1 MSFWGSLFGG
11 SSPTL
16 NSDINK
22 TGQVA
27 DFSSGL
33 GQSSATKGTNFF
45 SSILSGDP
53 TKIGQALAP
62 AISAGQQGVQQQK
75 NQIAQFS
82 NRSGGNNAK
91 SNALESQQRGNIT
104 NMVGGMQSGAASTLL
119 NSGQSLLGTAL
130 GGYQEQAGL
139 DKERMENWANSIL
152 GKGITGAVQGAEAF
166 GMGAAGGALPGGP
179 GAAAGGQGAFASF
192 LNG

>member
-45 SSILSGDP
+45 SNILSGDP
-53 TKIGQALAP
+53 TKIATSLAP

-75 NQIAQFS
+75 QQIANFG
-82 NRSGGNNAK
+82 NRSGGSTAK
-91 SNALESQQRGNIT
+91 SNALESENRGKIT
-104 NMVGGMQSGAASTLL
+104 EMVGGMQAGAASTLL
-119 NSGQSLLGTAL
+119 SSGDSLLSKAMSGF
-130 GGYQEQAGL
+130 GQEAGL
-139 DKERMENWANSIL
+139 DKERMDNWTKSIL
-152 GKGITGAVQGAEAF
+152 GSGITSAINYGT
-166 GMGAAGGALPGGP
+166 
-179 GAAAGGQGAFASF
+179 SF
-192 LNG
+192 LPIAHGGK

>member
-1 MSFWGSLFGG
+1 MSFWSSLFGG
-11 SSPTL
+11 QSKTL

-45 SSILSGDP
+45 SSITSGDP
-53 TKIGQALAP
+53 TKIATALAP

-75 NQIAQFS
+75 NHIAQFG
-82 NRSGGNNAK
+82 NRSGGSTAK
-91 SNALESQQRGNIT
+91 SNALESENRGNIT
-104 NMVGGMQSGAASTLL
+104 NMVGGMQANAASTLL
-119 NSGQSLLGTAL
+119 SSGTGLLGIAL
-130 GGYQEQAGL
+130 SGFGQEAGL

-152 GKGITGAVQGAEAF
+152 GKGITSGIASAES
-166 GMGAAGGALPGGP
+166 AGI
-179 GAAAGGQGAFASF
+179 
-192 LNG
+192 